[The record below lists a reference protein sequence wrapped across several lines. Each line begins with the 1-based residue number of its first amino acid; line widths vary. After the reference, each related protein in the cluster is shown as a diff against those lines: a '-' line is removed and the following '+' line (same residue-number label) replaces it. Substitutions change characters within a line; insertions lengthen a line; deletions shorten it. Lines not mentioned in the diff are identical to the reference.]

1 MKLFVAFVR
10 VPLNHE
16 YQKVQVLANSPAEAK
31 EQLEIEYGEGSVARY
46 PRELV

>member
-10 VPLNHE
+10 IPLNHD

-46 PRELV
+46 PQELA

>member
-10 VPLNHE
+10 IPLNHD

-46 PRELV
+46 PRELA

>member
-10 VPLNHE
+10 IPLNHD
-16 YQKVQVLANSPAEAK
+16 YQQVQVLANSPVEAK
-31 EQLEIEYGEGSVARY
+31 EQLEIECGEGSVARY